1 MNFDRFKYIFPI
13 IKFTLHRTI
22 DVKILVYLVK
32 ITIGTRNEANCV
44 FARP

>member
-1 MNFDRFKYIFPI
+1 MNLDRFKYMFPI

-22 DVKILVYLVK
+22 EVKMLVHLVK
-32 ITIGTRNEANCV
+32 ITFGTRNEANCV